1 MDRSSSGTKIRGNRA
16 NGQFLDLRYLSAR
29 KGQPKHHYHPITPP
43 FLSAVFVA
51 EWRGWIQEQIAELV
65 GLSQNRVSEIIN
77 NTIFGKIG
85 NLLCQERDKVSF
97 FQTTLTS

>member
-1 MDRSSSGTKIRGNRA
+1 VGTRSSGTKTGDKKA
-16 NGQFLDLRYLSAR
+16 NDQCLDLRYLSAR
-29 KGQPKHHYHPITPP
+29 KGQPKYHYHPLKPP

-51 EWRGWIQEQIAELV
+51 EWRGWIQEQITKVVVVNEQRI
-65 GLSQNRVSEIIN
+65 SQIVN

-97 FQTTLTS
+97 FQTILTS

>member
-1 MDRSSSGTKIRGNRA
+1 MISASGQRR
-16 NGQFLDLRYLSAR
+16 
-29 KGQPKHHYHPITPP
+29 HHYHPITPP

-51 EWRGWIQEQIAELV
+51 EWRGWIQEQITKVVVVNEQRI
-65 GLSQNRVSEIIN
+65 SQTIN

-85 NLLCQERDKVSF
+85 NSFCQERDKVSF